1 MDSLTDYICLA
12 STLPKSP
19 ALWLSFR
26 CITLMTDD
34 VYANAVPY
42 TSPDFSSALLPQ
54 PLLKLWLHHQYA
66 MVKFFL

>member
-1 MDSLTDYICLA
+1 
-12 STLPKSP
+12 
-19 ALWLSFR
+19 
-26 CITLMTDD
+26 MTDD

-66 MVKFFL
+66 MVKFFYENGMVSQCEL